1 MSFPYDIREEFGK
14 GRLKVQVFFDREL
27 YEGSLVNMG
36 VKNEEGGALL
46 HHRYPEEDL
55 SKNWERGRRYG
66 GGCDSTRRGKR
77 SRALAFLEKSVIM
90 KSCDEPNVAVATFT
104 LGRSKRRS
112 GP

>member
-14 GRLKVQVFFDREL
+14 GRIKVQVFLIGNSMRVPLSIWES
-27 YEGSLVNMG
+27 GM
-36 VKNEEGGALL
+36 KRGALL